1 MTDDDP
7 RFQMG
12 RRACPGRHCGQPD
25 SEPPAKLDLD
35 SDSESRTLFETKAAA
50 ETRTAMTATMMLML
64 MIREAA
70 APASPEGRLAAAARR
85 RAAGTRT
92 PTHHDI
98 QAVHLP
104 LSRLNH
110 QQCRAIGAAVAI
122 VKG

>member
-1 MTDDDP
+1 MPGPPLP
-7 RFQMG
+7 R
-12 RRACPGRHCGQPD
+12 GQPD
-25 SEPPAKLDLD
+25 SEPAKLDL
-35 SDSESRTLFETKAAA
+35 DSESRTLFETKAAA

-70 APASPEGRLAAAARR
+70 APASPEGRLAAARR